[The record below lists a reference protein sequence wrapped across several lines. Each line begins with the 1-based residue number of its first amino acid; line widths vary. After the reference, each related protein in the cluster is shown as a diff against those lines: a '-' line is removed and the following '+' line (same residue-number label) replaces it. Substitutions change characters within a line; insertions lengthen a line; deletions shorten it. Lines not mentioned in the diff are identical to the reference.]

1 MALLSRLLAAV
12 TATAT
17 ATALALAA
25 PLAPRGAVGSKDIVG
40 LPQTVPAGP
49 IGDLYLAYQPY
60 LDVVNGCV
68 PFPAVDAAGNTN
80 RGLKRTG
87 SPSGDCSSSTGQVYV
102 RGGASG
108 GKYVLM
114 YSWYMPKD
122 SPSPGLGHRHD
133 WEGVLIWL
141 SVPAGDP
148 ASLPAITPG
157 AILAVCPSAH
167 GGWACAAAPAFT
179 LSGTAALVKYKSV
192 WPRDHA
198 CGLTGTVGARQPLV
212 AWESL
217 TGAQRA
223 ALQETD
229 FGSANVPFKDG
240 SWEGNLAGAKF

>member
-1 MALLSRLLAAV
+1 MFSPQPSLSFFAH
-12 TATAT
+12 
-17 ATALALAA
+17 
-25 PLAPRGAVGSKDIVG
+25 IG
-40 LPQTVPAGP
+40 L
-49 IGDLYLAYQPY
+49 
-60 LDVVNGCV
+60 
-68 PFPAVDAAGNTN
+68 FS

-114 YSWYMPKD
+114 YSWCDPLPPSYSYPPLTKGQNRYMPKD